1 MRPGRWPVRNVDP
14 FPPGEGSLGCRATP
28 TVIGLPLP
36 LTPRHTNRTKGD
48 RTARRWDSRRG
59 CTKAAQTSRV
69 QPTTTVATTVV
80 TASGMSAKGGY
91 PDQRSPDAGHRAG
104 RGLRSVPG
112 RWPARWPSQRARV
125 AGRLIPPPP
134 NGPPNSGRRQAV
146 PAWRRP
152 DGDGFEVTARAAIA
166 AQPRR
171 VPAAIPGTV
180 RDTRRPAT
188 GDHLARPEGV
198 PPSLTP
204 ARCATGSSAHR
215 SVRSTEG
222 RR

>member
-1 MRPGRWPVRNVDP
+1 MNDAVTYAPTRDSDPARPAGDAALPWADWPVVTRARDVMTRDP
-14 FPPGEGSLGCRATP
+14 
-28 TVIGLPLP
+28 
-36 LTPRHTNRTKGD
+36 D
-48 RTARRWDSRRG
+48 
-59 CTKAAQTSRV
+59 
-69 QPTTTVATTVV
+69 
-80 TASGMSAKGGY
+80 
-91 PDQRSPDAGHRAG
+91 
-104 RGLRSVPG
+104 
-112 RWPARWPSQRARV
+112 RV

-134 NGPPNSGRRQAV
+134 NGPPNSGRRRAV